1 MKRYYDFE
9 GLNLLNKG
17 DTYGRCVADTIEK
30 AIEFCQRFGIA
41 VYSIK
46 NCGFTQKEL
55 ETCFLELKEGKK
67 PSPIVRCWDCIHAK
81 KCYRET
87 AGDDVE
93 YYQCTLMNISM
104 DTNDYCSKGVRKR

>member
-1 MKRYYDFE
+1 MKRYYEFE
-9 GLNLLNKG
+9 GLNLNRA
-17 DTYGRCVADTIEK
+17 DVCGRCVADNIKE
-30 AIEFCQRFGIA
+30 ALEYCQRFGID
-41 VYSIK
+41 VFSIK
-46 NCGFTQKEL
+46 SNGLAQKKL

-104 DTNDYCSKGVRKR
+104 DINDYCSKGIRKK